1 MEDSTSLGI
10 ILGKND
16 TDFQNCE
23 PNEYC
28 VNRILLSRVVKT
40 LGLILHDFS
49 NLAPDPDLPGI
60 KSSLIPI
67 SSIVSISCYLEQFVE
82 HGGRLFPDENDERN
96 DVDDDSDD
104 GKRQNDDRVNV
115 DTANR

>member
-67 SSIVSISCYLEQFVE
+67 SSIVSISYLEQFVE

-104 GKRQNDDRVNV
+104 GKRQYDDRVNV